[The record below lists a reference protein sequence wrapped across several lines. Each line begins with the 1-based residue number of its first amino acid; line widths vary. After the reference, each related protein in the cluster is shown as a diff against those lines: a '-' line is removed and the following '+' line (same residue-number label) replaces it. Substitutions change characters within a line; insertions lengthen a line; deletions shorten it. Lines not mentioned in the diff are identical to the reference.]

1 MQIMTLS
8 ILFAVSAIG
17 GFVMH
22 RSDFC
27 IAGMFRD
34 FFLFK
39 RTSSLKAL
47 FVLVLV
53 SMVFFHLFHA
63 AGPVP
68 AIPFPWYATPTM
80 GALIGGIIFGIGM
93 VLAGGC
99 IIGTLYKVGAGQGIS
114 IAALAGTIAGS
125 GLFIFTAGTW
135 APAGK
140 FLKINTGDVT
150 ILQTLGIDWAAAVPV
165 AAAAGGIL
173 VWRWHRNGSFTLS
186 HTPESYIHPVLTAVI
201 LSSVSLVSMI
211 IISIPP
217 GITTSYTKLFSGL
230 IYFFSPEQYADMP
243 IFKKRVVDYYN
254 PFTDTSIT
262 GTIGYKI
269 DGIFFVQL
277 PVITG
282 VISGSF
288 ISALRLGEFS
298 LRFNA
303 PFKQYISG
311 FTGGVLMGWSAR
323 ISAGCN
329 VWHIFGGMP
338 VFGWTAIIFIP
349 SIMAG
354 AWIGSILLKSVVLRN

>member
-1 MQIMTLS
+1 MEILTLS

-17 GFVMH
+17 GFAMH

-34 FFLFK
+34 FFLFR

-53 SMVFFHLFHA
+53 SMVLFHLFYA
-63 AGPVP
+63 MGLVP
-68 AIPFPWYATPTM
+68 AIPFPLYATPTM
-80 GALIGGIIFGIGM
+80 GAFFGGIIFGMGM

-99 IIGTLYKVGAGQGIS
+99 IFGTLYKAGAGQGVS
-114 IAALAGTIAGS
+114 IVALAGTIAGS
-125 GLFIFTAGTW
+125 GIFLLTAGIW

-140 FLKINTGDVT
+140 LFKINTKDVT
-150 ILQTLGIDWAAAVPV
+150 LLQTLGIPWTTAVPV
-165 AAAAGGIL
+165 LAAAGGLL
-173 VWRWHRNGSFTLS
+173 VYYWYRQGSFTLS
-186 HTPESYIHPVLTAVI
+186 YAPEGYIHPLKTAVI
-201 LSSVSLVSMI
+201 LSCVSLVSLI

-217 GITTSYTKLFSGL
+217 GITSSYTKLFSGL
-230 IYFFSPEQYADMP
+230 IYFFSPDRYADMP
-243 IFKKRVVDYYN
+243 IFKKRVVEYYN
-254 PFTDTSIT
+254 TFTDTTIT

-282 VISGSF
+282 VIFGSF
-288 ISALRLGEFS
+288 ISAVHLKEFS
-298 LRFNA
+298 LKFTA
-303 PFKQYISG
+303 PFRQYISG
-311 FTGGVLMGWSAR
+311 FTGGILMGWSAR

-338 VFGWTAIIFIP
+338 VLGWTAIIFIP
-349 SIMAG
+349 SIMIG
-354 AWIGSILLKSVVLRN
+354 TWIGSVLLKSVVLRN